1 MIFHSYVS
9 LPEGNHTEPCWTGVK
24 HVKLEHKTIIRPNH
38 HFLFEWNLSI
48 SGQVATAPST
58 QMSSWWK
65 WEFSAHE
72 FSELWKALIIPNT
85 LGSMSNLIGWN
96 CPNLPQIHI
105 MRWHP
110 KMRRPCTC
118 LMPSQS
124 RSCRVET
131 WPQAL
136 VRHRKRVPLQ
146 ILSKYIY
153 IYIYI
158 YLSIYIYIYIYVC
171 VCMYMDPDG
180 GFLKLGYPK
189 PLVPQ
194 TLVSP
199 FKMTNFGCLS
209 LWKRPKF
216 GPMDSRCLFQEGVPK
231 RIKLNINYYCN
242 YCQYASLHAKSSQ
255 ITSFIAVNFELCND
269 AQRPTR
275 NVGASHADTG
285 LRTMV

>member
-1 MIFHSYVS
+1 
-9 LPEGNHTEPCWTGVK
+9 
-24 HVKLEHKTIIRPNH
+24 
-38 HFLFEWNLSI
+38 
-48 SGQVATAPST
+48 
-58 QMSSWWK
+58 
-65 WEFSAHE
+65 
-72 FSELWKALIIPNT
+72 
-85 LGSMSNLIGWN
+85 
-96 CPNLPQIHI
+96 
-105 MRWHP
+105 
-110 KMRRPCTC
+110 
-118 LMPSQS
+118 
-124 RSCRVET
+124 
-131 WPQAL
+131 
-136 VRHRKRVPLQ
+136 
-146 ILSKYIY
+146 
-153 IYIYI
+153 
-158 YLSIYIYIYIYVC
+158 
-171 VCMYMDPDG
+171 MYMDPDG

-216 GPMDSRCLFQEGVPK
+216 GPMDSRCLFQ

-285 LRTMV
+285 PPDHGVSTTYH